1 MDYYLAADYKSGN
14 CHVRVHRPVLTPEE
28 SARRYKQIHD
38 AAAAL
43 MMSVYAAEKA
53 RKEKNNEIGN
63 PRKPERAE
71 TPDGHESDGHP

>member
-1 MDYYLAADYKSGN
+1 MDYYLAAEYQSGN
-14 CHVRVHRPVLTPEE
+14 CHVRVRRPVLTPEE

-43 MMSVYAAEKA
+43 MMSVYAAEKK
-53 RKEKNNEIGN
+53 REDKNNEIGN

-71 TPDGHESDGHP
+71 TPNGHESDGHP